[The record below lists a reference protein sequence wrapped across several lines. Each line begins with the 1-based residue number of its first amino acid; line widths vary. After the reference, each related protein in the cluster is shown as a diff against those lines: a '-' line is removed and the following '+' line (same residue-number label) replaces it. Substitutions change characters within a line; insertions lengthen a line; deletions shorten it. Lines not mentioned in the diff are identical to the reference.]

1 MYLTRIALY
10 FSLISLAIKFLTLYL
25 DQQNIRSLMCDNF
38 LKNMT
43 GDMTGTDT
51 WLLTSYFLTQN
62 TENPCRML
70 KILADGLNRLTDG
83 LNR

>member
-1 MYLTRIALY
+1 
-10 FSLISLAIKFLTLYL
+10 
-25 DQQNIRSLMCDNF
+25 MCDNF